1 MELSEKLR
9 IKTQQGL
16 NRAEFTEKV
25 YLEIREEVFKRV
37 VGYLIENDC
46 KGYFHLSY
54 IDLIPVLC
62 TKYKYKTFYSY
73 FRVEDGAGNEAHAT
87 YPDLSWRGEFTPDQF
102 ERHDRMHR
110 EAKRLLL
117 DIDYAELTLKLR
129 SYILSFGLD
138 VCKPNYSQA
147 SELSMRFKCNKLQLV
162 RAIEKFEGKPVD
174 GIVEAGLKGG
184 SEDRPKLAIGK
195 HADLDF
201 YERISSDGN
210 SERGPLVHAICWVVA
225 LSVLVI
231 ACGFIFFG

>member
-16 NRAEFTEKV
+16 NRSEFTEKV

-46 KGYFHLSY
+46 KDYFHLSY

-162 RAIEKFEGKPVD
+162 RAIEKFEGKPVE

-184 SEDRPKLAIGK
+184 SKDRPKLAIGE

-201 YERISSDGN
+201 YERISPDGS
-210 SERGPLVHAICWVVA
+210 SERGPLVHTICWVVA